1 MDTILLLEDED
12 TLRRSM
18 ARGLAKLHDVEIL
31 EAATVAEARAF
42 LEHRRPRLAISDFDL
57 PDGTGLELVAA
68 LEKNGL
74 RVPIVFISAYVAKFR
89 SRLPPTGD
97 FEVYEKP
104 LALDRLRAIVEDKLV
119 GEPPPSPFSVT
130 DYVQLAGMGGHT
142 VAIEVTS
149 VAGRGRIV
157 VRSGQV
163 WTAQD
168 ERGTGLEAFRR
179 LAFLA
184 APAIRVRTLEGDD
197 PGPRDIRGSAEAVL
211 LEAARQHDERGR
223 DEPPEVQ
230 NAALPSVLPSV
241 RPPPRPS
248 SRPTT
253 TPPQIARRPITIPSP
268 PQAPRETLLSAQPLS
283 TGAKFRFE
291 ELFDRGVDALLK
303 KDYRAAYLCFAEA
316 SEIDP
321 NDGRVRA
328 NLKRLAA
335 LGFG

>member
-31 EAATVAEARAF
+31 EAATVTEARAF
-42 LEHRRPRLAISDFDL
+42 LEHRRPRLVISDFDL

-68 LEKNGL
+68 LEKHGL
-74 RVPIVFISAYVAKFR
+74 RAPVVFISAYVAKFR

-104 LALDRLRAIVEDKLV
+104 LALERLRAIVEDKLA
-119 GEPPPSPFSVT
+119 GDPPPSPFSVT

-142 VAIEVTS
+142 VGIEVTS

-157 VRSGQV
+157 VRNGQV

-168 ERGTGLEAFRR
+168 ERGTGIEAFRR

-184 APAIRVRTLEGDD
+184 APAIRVRTLDSDD

-211 LEAARQHDERGR
+211 LEAARQQDERGR
-223 DEPPEVQ
+223 GEAPVVAPPP
-230 NAALPSVLPSV
+230 APSV
-241 RPPPRPS
+241 PPRPS

-253 TPPQIARRPITIPSP
+253 TPPQILKKVSTVPSTLRPPPPPPSP
-268 PQAPRETLLSAQPLS
+268 
-283 TGAKFRFE
+283 GAKFQFE

-303 KDYRAAYLCFAEA
+303 KDYRAAYACFSEA
-316 SEIDP
+316 SELDP

-335 LGFG
+335 LGYA

>member
-74 RVPIVFISAYVAKFR
+74 RVPVVFISAYVAKFR

-211 LEAARQHDERGR
+211 LEAARQQDERGR
-223 DEPPEVQ
+223 GEPPEVA
-230 NAALPSVLPSV
+230 NPVVPSG

-253 TPPQIARRPITIPSP
+253 TPPQIARRPTTIPSP
-268 PQAPRETLLSAQPLS
+268 PPAPRETLLSAQPLTAS
-283 TGAKFRFE
+283 AKFRFE

-303 KDYRAAYLCFAEA
+303 KDYRAAYACFSEA
-316 SEIDP
+316 SDIDP
-321 NDGRVRA
+321 HDGRVRA

-335 LGFG
+335 LGFA